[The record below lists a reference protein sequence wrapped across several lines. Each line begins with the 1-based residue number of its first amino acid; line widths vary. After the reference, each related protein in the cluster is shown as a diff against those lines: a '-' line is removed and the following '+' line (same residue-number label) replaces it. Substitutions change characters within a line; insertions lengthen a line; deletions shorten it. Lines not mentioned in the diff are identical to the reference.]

1 MDLDILKSSMYKS
14 WLRVWRGATIFN
26 LADWLQIECST
37 ENIPA
42 GFDSLRSTTGKS
54 VI

>member
-37 ENIPA
+37 EA